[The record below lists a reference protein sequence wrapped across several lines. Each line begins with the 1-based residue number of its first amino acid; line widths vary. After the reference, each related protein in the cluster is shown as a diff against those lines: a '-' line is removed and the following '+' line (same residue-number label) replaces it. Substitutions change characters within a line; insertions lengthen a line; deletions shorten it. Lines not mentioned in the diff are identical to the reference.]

1 MTFRN
6 REEVAMTEAPA
17 GRDRYRIE
25 ALARGLEVLM
35 LFGGSERSLR
45 TSEIAART
53 GVPLPTTFRVVSTL
67 VGMGFL
73 ERDDDGSLRP
83 GLAVLALGSAAL
95 RSSSLLEAS
104 DRPLR
109 RLADLT
115 GETINLGVLSA
126 DRTLYVARL
135 RNADLVTANV
145 AVGTTLPAPYTS
157 MGKLLLA
164 HLEDDEVARRLTPES
179 FPAGAGPHAVREL
192 DEVMAHIRRIRQ
204 DGYSIQ
210 DEELAQGLRSISV
223 AVLARDGTTLAAL
236 NVAVSASRHAVET
249 LVPTFLEPLQA
260 AAAEISMRLQN
271 S

>member
-1 MTFRN
+1 MR
-6 REEVAMTEAPA
+6 
-17 GRDRYRIE
+17 RDRYRIE
-25 ALARGLEVLM
+25 ALARGLQVLM
-35 LFGGSERSLR
+35 LFDGSDRALK

-53 GVPLPTTFRVVSTL
+53 GVPMPTTFRVVSTL
-67 VGMGFL
+67 EGMGFL
-73 ERDDDGSLRP
+73 ERADDGSLRP
-83 GLAVLALGSAAL
+83 GLAVLSLGSAAL
-95 RSSSLLEAS
+95 RSSSLVEVS

-164 HLEDDEVARRLTPES
+164 HLGDDDIAQRLKPAS
-179 FPAGAGPHAVREL
+179 FPAGAGPNAVRDL
-192 DEVMAHIRRIRQ
+192 DELMSHVRRIRD

-223 AVLARDGTTLAAL
+223 AVLSRDGAAVAAL
-236 NVAVSASRHAVET
+236 NVAVAANRHDVDS
-249 LVPTFLEPLQA
+249 LVPSFLEPLKA
-260 AAAEISMRLQN
+260 SAAEISMRWQDA
-271 S
+271 